1 MERKFYFNVRSLMAV
16 ATTVCLFASGCGSN
30 AATSSDLPPKSNLSD
45 VTAPMVTFEKM
56 SMTIAPNKDFDPLAN
71 IISVKDAVDGDL
83 EYVEGSGSK
92 AGKYTVKADDMTKV
106 GYHAVTVTATDSSGN
121 KAVRYY
127 QVKVTEDKKEVSES
141 EKNETTSETK
151 KDTSSSNSKSSTSSS
166 ATKSNSST
174 KSAGSSS
181 TSKPSSGLSNSN
193 STTKPSTGGFTSSGS
208 NSVAKPSGG
217 ASNSSSTPKPST
229 GGSTSS
235 GSSTASQP
243 STGSGSSSGSST
255 GSGSSS
261 NSGGST
267 AKPATPTCKT
277 ETIYHPAETHTVH
290 HDAEY
295 TTVHHDAITTTEWV
309 SDGTMYKCNECGELF
324 TFDGIIYH
332 TMSDPNSPCDLSSWT
347 DIEQGHYET
356 VTVKDAYDEQVLVKE
371 AWDETVTDKE
381 AWTETKKVCS

>member
-16 ATTVCLFASGCGSN
+16 ATTICLFASGCGSN
-30 AATSSDLPPKSNLSD
+30 ATTSSNLPPKSNSGD

-56 SMTIAPNKDFDPLAN
+56 SMTIAPDKDFDPLAN
-71 IISVKDAVDGDL
+71 IISVKDSVDGDL

-127 QVKVTEDKKEVSES
+127 QVKVTEDKKELSES

-174 KSAGSSS
+174 KSSGSSS

-193 STTKPSTGGFTSSGS
+193 ST
-208 NSVAKPSGG
+208 
-217 ASNSSSTPKPST
+217 PKPST

-235 GSSTASQP
+235 GSNSVSKPSGGSGSSGNAGGSTSSGSSTASKP
-243 STGSGSSSGSST
+243 STGSSSSSGSST
-255 GSGSSS
+255 GSGSSGSS
-261 NSGGST
+261 NGST
-267 AKPATPTCKT
+267 TKPTAPTCETVVVKEAWTETVVDKEAWT
-277 ETIYHPAETHTVH
+277 ETIWIVDAPAYDEPIYEVKT
-290 HDAEY
+290 
-295 TTVHHDAITTTEWV
+295 I
-309 SDGTMYKCNECGELF
+309 CNECDKILNTAEEI
-324 TFDGIIYH
+324 DQH
-332 TMSDPNSPCDLSSWT
+332 TMSDPNSPCFLAGYSDASVQT
-347 DIEQGHYET
+347 GIRHVPEVGHYET
-356 VTVKDAYDEQVLVKE
+356 INHPAETHTVNHPA
-371 AWDETVTDKE
+371 
-381 AWTETKKVCS
+381 ETKEVCS

>member
-30 AATSSDLPPKSNLSD
+30 ATTSSDLPPKSNLSD

-56 SMTIAPNKDFDPLAN
+56 SMTIAPDKDFDPLAN

-127 QVKVTEDKKEVSES
+127 QVKVTEDKKEVAES
-141 EKNETTSETK
+141 EKAETASETK
-151 KDTSSSNSKSSTSSS
+151 KDTSSSDSKSSS
-166 ATKSNSST
+166 ATKSSSALNSST
-174 KSAGSSS
+174 NKSTGNSSS
-181 TSKPSSGLSNSN
+181 TSKPSTGSSSNSG
-193 STTKPSTGGFTSSGS
+193 SSKPSTG
-208 NSVAKPSGG
+208 
-217 ASNSSSTPKPST
+217 SSSASKPST
-229 GGSTSS
+229 GSS
-235 GSSTASQP
+235 
-243 STGSGSSSGSST
+243 SSSGSST
-255 GSGSSS
+255 GSGSSGS
-261 NSGGST
+261 SSGST
-267 AKPATPTCKT
+267 AKPAAPTCKA

-381 AWTETKKVCS
+381 AWTETKEVCA

>member
-30 AATSSDLPPKSNLSD
+30 ATTSSDLPPKSNLSD

-56 SMTIAPNKDFDPLAN
+56 SMTIAPDKDFDPLAN

-127 QVKVTEDKKEVSES
+127 QVKVTEDKKEVAES
-141 EKNETTSETK
+141 EKAETASETK
-151 KDTSSSNSKSSTSSS
+151 KDTSSSDSKSSS
-166 ATKSNSST
+166 ATKSSSALNSST
-174 KSAGSSS
+174 NKSTGNSSS
-181 TSKPSSGLSNSN
+181 TSKPSTGSSSNSG
-193 STTKPSTGGFTSSGS
+193 SSKPSTGSSSASKPSTGSGTASSGS
-208 NSVAKPSGG
+208 TS
-217 ASNSSSTPKPST
+217 KPST

-235 GSSTASQP
+235 GSSSASKP
-243 STGSGSSSGSST
+243 STGSSSSSGSST
-255 GSGSSS
+255 GSGSSGS
-261 NSGGST
+261 SSGST
-267 AKPATPTCKT
+267 AKPAAPTCKA

-381 AWTETKKVCS
+381 AWTETKEVCA